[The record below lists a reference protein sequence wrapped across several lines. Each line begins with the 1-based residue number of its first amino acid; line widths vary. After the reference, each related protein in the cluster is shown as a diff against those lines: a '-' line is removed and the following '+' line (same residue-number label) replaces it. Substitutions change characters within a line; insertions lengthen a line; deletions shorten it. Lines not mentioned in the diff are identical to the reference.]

1 MEKKM
6 EELIVFGG
14 WMLVICPITVWSSL
28 FIPWLELNL
37 LGFTL
42 IIGLCCVAFFLW
54 LVLTQIFFMAIEKR
68 THITDI
74 NGQGN

>member
-1 MEKKM
+1 MEKKA

-14 WMLVICPITVWSSL
+14 WMMFVCPTIIFCSL
-28 FIPWLELNL
+28 AFIPLNFC
-37 LGFTL
+37 GFVT
-42 IIGLCCVAFFLW
+42 IIAICCVMFFIW